1 MCVCVLYCSLHACV
15 LVVISSY
22 CAIYLARMGSQIICA
37 YRGDTYEAKDLKV
50 AGELGQILLLVIY
63 SFKYSCSVSI
73 KCIPGDC
80 FFGYLR
86 NLVRLWNI
94 KKIQILLFIP
104 GKSQR
109 TNPWFQLRL
118 DFD

>member
-1 MCVCVLYCSLHACV
+1 
-15 LVVISSY
+15 
-22 CAIYLARMGSQIICA
+22 MGSQIICA

-73 KCIPGDC
+73 KCIPRDC

-94 KKIQILLFIP
+94 KKYKYCCLFPVNLKEPIP
-104 GKSQR
+104 GFS
-109 TNPWFQLRL
+109 
-118 DFD
+118 